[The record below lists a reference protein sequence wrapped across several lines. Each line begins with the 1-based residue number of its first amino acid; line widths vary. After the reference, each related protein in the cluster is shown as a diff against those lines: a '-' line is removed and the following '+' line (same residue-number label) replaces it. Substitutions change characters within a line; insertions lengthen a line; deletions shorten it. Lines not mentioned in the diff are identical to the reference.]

1 MALLELGRI
10 SDEAGF
16 ETHHTTLFSIAG
28 IEDRK
33 FSEVNQY
40 SAASTEVT
48 ELEEQYLEMGS
59 GSGGMHAEEF
69 GLSLPTKDSIAKHP
83 EAQDEPAELP
93 TLDSTATERRK
104 RSISSLA
111 PDGEQSPIAEN
122 EASIIQDI
130 EEAQHNASPQTA
142 QEYEDEAG
150 QQGAFNPETG
160 EINWDCPCLGGMA
173 HGPCGEEFKKA
184 FSCFVYSKE
193 EPKGMD
199 CIEHFK
205 TMQGCFREHPDI
217 YGGELDEEEE
227 GDAQALDAD
236 AQRGEPGNVST
247 LPPLSSQ
254 PQASSPQISQPSDI
268 PPATTHLQATP
279 TNFSV
284 SSNEKR
290 SPSNDDAEKERVSS
304 ASKQVKEEHPPLD
317 ESDELVPKAAHDAR
331 SKNEG
336 K

>member
-10 SDEAGF
+10 ADEAGF
-16 ETHHTTLFSIAG
+16 KTHHTTLFSIAG
-28 IEDRK
+28 IEGRE
-33 FSEVNQY
+33 FSEVDQY
-40 SAASTEVT
+40 STTSTEVT
-48 ELEEQYLEMGS
+48 ELEEQYLEMGPGNS
-59 GSGGMHAEEF
+59 V
-69 GLSLPTKDSIAKHP
+69 AKHP

-93 TLDSTATERRK
+93 TLDSIATERRN

-111 PDGEQSPIAEN
+111 PSEEQSPIAEN

-227 GDAQALDAD
+227 EGDAQALDAD
-236 AQRGEPGNVST
+236 TGRDEPGNVST

-254 PQASSPQISQPSDI
+254 PQATSPQTSQTSGT

-279 TNFSV
+279 TKFSV
-284 SSNEKR
+284 SSNEKG
-290 SPSNDDAEKERVSS
+290 SPSNDDAAKERVSS
-304 ASKQVKEEHPPLD
+304 ASKQVKEEHPPMD
-317 ESDELVPKAAHDAR
+317 ESHELVPKAAHDTR